1 MIVNDEVTA
10 EDILFKCQ
18 LINKNIGLSNK
29 RIAKRLRVRPALFR
43 LWITGEKPI
52 PESIYEDL
60 CQVADYAAYRV
71 EYYRQ
76 LNKNDADFRIPVETA
91 NYIDKQVGM
100 KKYRMGETI
109 LRNLAESPKTIC
121 ELQRIIKNNHRQA
134 MSRKIQEMEE
144 NGTIF
149 SSRWM
154 GKFIK
159 CWLRQGV
166 RTYLLEVHW
175 RPKSKQCV

>member
-1 MIVNDEVTA
+1 MIVSDEITG
-10 EDILFKCQ
+10 EDVRFKCQ
-18 LINKNIGLSNK
+18 LINKNLGLSNK

-43 LWITGEKPI
+43 LWMTGEKLI
-52 PESIYEDL
+52 PESTYEDL
-60 CQVADYAAYRV
+60 CQVADYAVYRV

-76 LNKNDADFRIPVETA
+76 ISKNDSDIRISVETA

-109 LRNLAESPKTIC
+109 LRNLAESPKTIR
-121 ELQRIIKNNHRQA
+121 ELQRIIKNNHRQS
-134 MSRKIQEMEE
+134 MSRKIQEMQE
-144 NGTIF
+144 NGTIY

-154 GKFIK
+154 DQNIK

-166 RTYLLEVHW
+166 RTYLMEVHW